1 MTAALERAGTAPKTG
16 DARVGVSIL
25 TYNRADEVSR
35 TVERMLALPERPPI
49 VVVDNGSTDGTPEL
63 LGRRFPEL
71 RCLTAPGNPG
81 AAGRRRT
88 ERHAGPAAEGLHPR
102 RQPAA
107 ATAPS
112 RRRSFR
118 LIVSPPV

>member
-1 MTAALERAGTAPKTG
+1 MRPSGGEGNRRAIAGAG
-16 DARVGVSIL
+16 AVARES
-25 TYNRADEVSR
+25 
-35 TVERMLALPERPPI
+35 
-49 VVVDNGSTDGTPEL
+49 
-63 LGRRFPEL
+63 
-71 RCLTAPGNPG
+71 G
-81 AAGRRRT
+81 AGGRRRT